1 MNPHIIK
8 LHVKGEE
15 EKMMRLDMI
24 NWMNGIYTQSAVGVA
39 VEHCINGNK
48 ARSKY
53 IEKPMLQEAEEKRK
67 VESGELSEEE
77 KKRQTEQFFLKLRI
91 MGANHKLANKQGD
104 KVS

>member
-15 EKMMRLDMI
+15 EKLKKLDML
-24 NWMNGIYTQSAVGVA
+24 NWLNGIYSQSAVSVA
-39 VEHCINGNK
+39 VEHCLAGRK
-48 ARSKY
+48 AKSKY
-53 IEKPMLQEAEEKRK
+53 IEKPLLEEAEEKRK
-67 VESGELSEEE
+67 VESGELSEED

>member
-8 LHVKGEE
+8 LHIRGEE
-15 EKMMRLDMI
+15 ERIKRLDSI

-39 VEHCINGNK
+39 VEHCLSGKK

-53 IEKPMLQEAEEKRK
+53 IEKPMLQEAEEKK
-67 VESGELSEEE
+67 QIESGELNEED
-77 KKRQTEQFFLKLRI
+77 KRRQTEQFFMKLRI